1 MKLLLKNGK
10 VFDYK
15 TKLNDKYDILIENDK
30 IVKIE
35 KNINE
40 TADKEIDC
48 TNLNI
53 IPGMI
58 DIHCLLR

>member
-35 KNINE
+35 K
-40 TADKEIDC
+40 T
-48 TNLNI
+48 
-53 IPGMI
+53 
-58 DIHCLLR
+58 